1 MVQARTAATAKR
13 SLTIKRSIKIP
24 MSKLVCG
31 QNGNYANPQW
41 KLANC
46 GPVRRRW
53 VEVGKEDDRTP
64 QGRITP

>member
-1 MVQARTAATAKR
+1 
-13 SLTIKRSIKIP
+13 
-24 MSKLVCG
+24 MSKSVCG